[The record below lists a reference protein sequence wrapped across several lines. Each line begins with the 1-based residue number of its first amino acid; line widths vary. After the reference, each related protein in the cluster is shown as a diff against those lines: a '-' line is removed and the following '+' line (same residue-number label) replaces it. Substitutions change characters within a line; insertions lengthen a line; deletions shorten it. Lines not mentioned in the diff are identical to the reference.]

1 VLRHAV
7 FSPGSIEEARGWK
20 DFEKAADSGDVCT
33 DQP

>member
-1 VLRHAV
+1 VLHHAV
-7 FSPGSIEEARGWK
+7 FSSGSTEEAR